1 MEAKGL
7 TEFRDALGNITQ
19 INDKLER
26 IVSLSPSVTETLF
39 EYGLGKKIVGVS
51 AFCKRPAE
59 TDNIRK
65 VGSYGTARIEVL
77 DEIKP
82 DIVMMMSGY
91 AEPLYKKIRERYNT
105 FLFKLPTTVFGIL
118 ELIKEVGIV
127 TSSQDKARELEYAML
142 QGLKK
147 VRKYSMKGYLEIDLG
162 GPVTFGSQSYI
173 TDSLTLFGLTLP
185 FEMRQHE
192 WMVPNDQEIVE
203 FDPDILI
210 YEGKMYRGSN
220 KEKVQKAFTDR
231 GYGNSSFMRNKNIF
245 VTPGKLDFFA
255 HHGPSFFR
263 EVIPWLR
270 NTLDSVSL

>member
-1 MEAKGL
+1 M
-7 TEFRDALGNITQ
+7 TEFRDALGNIIEITD
-19 INDKLER
+19 NPER

-39 EYGLGKKIVGVS
+39 EYGLGNKLVGVS

-118 ELIKEVGIV
+118 EMIKEVGIV
-127 TSSQDKARELEYAML
+127 TSRQDKAKELELDMVKSL
-142 QGLKK
+142 TK
-147 VRKYSMKGYLEIDLG
+147 VRRYPMKGYLEIDLG

-185 FEMRQHE
+185 YEMKQRE
-192 WMVPNDQEIVE
+192 WMVPKDEEIVE

-210 YEGKMYRGSN
+210 YEGKMYRGSSN
-220 KEKVQKAFTDR
+220 EEAEKIFTNR
-231 GYGNSSFMRNKNIF
+231 GYANTSFMRNKNIF

-270 NTLDSVSL
+270 DTLDSVSLKN

>member
-1 MEAKGL
+1 M

-127 TSSQDKARELEYAML
+127 TSSQDKARELEYEML
-142 QGLKK
+142 QRLKK

-185 FEMRQHE
+185 YEMRQHE

-220 KEKVQKAFTDR
+220 KEEVQKVFTDR
-231 GYGNSSFMRNKNIF
+231 GYGNSSFMRKKNIF

>member
-1 MEAKGL
+1 L

-39 EYGLGKKIVGVS
+39 EYGLGKKITAVS

-127 TSSQDKARELEYAML
+127 TSSQDKARELEYEML

-185 FEMRQHE
+185 YEMRQHE

-220 KEKVQKAFTDR
+220 KEEVQKVFTDR
-231 GYGNSSFMRNKNIF
+231 GYGNSSFMRKKNIF

>member
-185 FEMRQHE
+185 YEMRQRE

-220 KEKVQKAFTDR
+220 KEEVQKAFTDR

>member
-1 MEAKGL
+1 L

-39 EYGLGKKIVGVS
+39 EYGLGNKIVGVS

-105 FLFKLPTTVFGIL
+105 FLFKLPTTVFGIF

-127 TSSQDKARELEYAML
+127 TSSQDKAKELEYDML
-142 QGLKK
+142 KGLNKIK
-147 VRKYSMKGYLEIDLG
+147 RYTLKGYLEIDLG

-173 TDSLTLFGLTLP
+173 TDSLTLFGLRLP
-185 FEMRQHE
+185 YEMRQRE

-220 KEKVQKAFTDR
+220 KEEAGKLFTDR
-231 GYGNSSFMRNKNIF
+231 GYGNSSFMRNNNIF
-245 VTPGKLDFFA
+245 ITPGKLDFFA

-270 NTLDSVSL
+270 DTLDSVSLLR

>member
-1 MEAKGL
+1 M

-39 EYGLGKKIVGVS
+39 EYGLGNKIVGVS

-127 TSSQDKARELEYAML
+127 TSSQDKAKELEYDML
-142 QGLKK
+142 KGLNKIK
-147 VRKYSMKGYLEIDLG
+147 RYPLKGYLEIDLG
-162 GPVTFGSQSYI
+162 GSVTFGSQSYI
-173 TDSLTLFGLTLP
+173 TDSLTLFGLSLP
-185 FEMRQHE
+185 YEMRQRE
-192 WMVPNDQEIVE
+192 WMVPNDKEIVE
-203 FDPDILI
+203 FDPDILL
-210 YEGKMYRGSN
+210 YEGKMYRGSS
-220 KEKVQKAFTDR
+220 KEEARKLFTDR
-231 GYGNSSFMRNKNIF
+231 GYGNSSFMRNNNIF

-270 NTLDSVSL
+270 DTLDSVSLLR

>member
-1 MEAKGL
+1 M

-39 EYGLGKKIVGVS
+39 EYGLGNKIVGVS

-65 VGSYGTARIEVL
+65 VGSYGNARIEVL

-127 TSSQDKARELEYAML
+127 TSSQDKAKELEYDML
-142 QGLKK
+142 KGLNKIK
-147 VRKYSMKGYLEIDLG
+147 RYPLKGYLEIDLG
-162 GPVTFGSQSYI
+162 GSVTFGSQSYI
-173 TDSLTLFGLTLP
+173 TDSLTLFGLSLP
-185 FEMRQHE
+185 YETRQRE
-192 WMVPNDQEIVE
+192 WMVPDDKEIVE

-210 YEGKMYRGSN
+210 YEGKMYRGSS
-220 KEKVQKAFTDR
+220 KEEARKLFTDR
-231 GYGNSSFMRNKNIF
+231 GYGNSSFMRNNNIF

-270 NTLDSVSL
+270 DTLDSVSLLR